1 MILSTS
7 QFLQLYYLLRRIKA
21 YEATDITLS
30 PKKLLNNNNNKEK
43 TFMAYLSDPASKE
56 LYGVVK
62 VGNNI
67 NVSEEGVIS
76 LGQDLSPTS
85 DVSFHSISS
94 TTNITINGETAVT
107 TVTPTASDGIA
118 LSDVVTTGPHPHFT
132 IKNTGVLSLTAG
144 TGIALSGS
152 TGNVTVSTSGTNFIH
167 VYGTTTDYTLTAD
180 DEYVGVNSVS
190 NVTLTLPVGVT
201 GRMYIIKDE
210 HGQNGGKIF
219 IKCQN
224 TDLIDGASTYTISV
238 PYQSVTV
245 VYRAGQWRIV

>member
-1 MILSTS
+1 MYNTVLNELYFILCKELD
-7 QFLQLYYLLRRIKA
+7 FLRKQKI
-21 YEATDITLS
+21 
-30 PKKLLNNNNNKEK
+30 LNNYNNKENK
-43 TFMAYLSDPASKE
+43 LMAYLSDPASKE
-56 LYGVVK
+56 LYGVIK
-62 VGNNI
+62 VGSHI
-67 NVSEEGVIS
+67 DVSEEGVIS
-76 LGQDLSPTS
+76 LGQELSPTS
-85 DVSFHSISS
+85 DVQFNSI
-94 TTNITINGETAVT
+94 TANNIVINGEGAVT
-107 TVTPTASDGIA
+107 TVTPKASDGIA

-132 IKNTGVLSLTAG
+132 IKNTGVLSLTSG
-144 TGIALSGS
+144 PGISLSGT
-152 TGNVTVSTSGTNFIH
+152 TGNITVSTSGTNFIH
-167 VYGTTTDYTLTAD
+167 VYGTTSDYTLTAD
-180 DEYVGVNSVS
+180 DEYVGVNSIA